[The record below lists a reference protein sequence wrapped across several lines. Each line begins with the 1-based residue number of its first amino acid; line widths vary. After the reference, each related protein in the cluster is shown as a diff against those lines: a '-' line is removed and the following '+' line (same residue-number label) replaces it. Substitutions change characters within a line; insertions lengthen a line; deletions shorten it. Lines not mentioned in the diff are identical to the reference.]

1 MTLIPLGTNGF
12 FPTGGRETM
21 SFLALVDDTAVLL
34 DAGSGVARLL
44 EPSIRSRLVAAE
56 RLEILLTHY
65 HLDHVVG
72 LAYLS
77 AVWPGG
83 PVRIHA
89 PGPPLVDGDPS
100 ALDRLVSP
108 PLFPKRLGDL
118 GFPLEIET
126 YAGDSL
132 ELAGRTAHVRRQDHG
147 GGSVGVRWGQL
158 AYCTDSRIDEGSRPF
173 VEGVDLL
180 LHEVWVTAAEEAS
193 GARREGHSTVEEAAE
208 LAAAAGVRRLAPVH
222 HRPGR
227 TEEEL
232 HSMRRRLADLSG
244 ITVVEAREGIPLD

>member
-1 MTLIPLGTNGF
+1 MPLIPLGTNGF

-21 SFLALVDDTAVLL
+21 SFLAIVDETAVLL
-34 DAGSGVARLL
+34 DAGTGVARLL
-44 EPSIRSRLVAAE
+44 EPSIHPRLVACE

-89 PGPPLVDGDPS
+89 PEPPLVDGDPS
-100 ALDRLVSP
+100 ALERLVSP
-108 PLFPKRLGDL
+108 PLFPKRLTDL
-118 GFPLEIET
+118 GVPLEILP
-126 YAGDSL
+126 YAADRMT
-132 ELAGRTAHVRRQDHG
+132 LAGRPARLRRQDHG
-147 GGSVGVRWGQL
+147 GGSVGVRWGEL
-158 AYCTDSRIDEGSRPF
+158 AYCTDCRIDEGSRAF

-193 GARREGHSTVEEAAE
+193 GAPRDGHSTVEEVGE
-208 LAAAAGVRRLAPVH
+208 LAAAAGVRRLAPIH

-227 TEEEL
+227 SDEEL
-232 HSMRRRLADLSG
+232 TAMRHRLAGFSG
-244 ITVVEAREGIPLD
+244 VEIVEAREGQPIP